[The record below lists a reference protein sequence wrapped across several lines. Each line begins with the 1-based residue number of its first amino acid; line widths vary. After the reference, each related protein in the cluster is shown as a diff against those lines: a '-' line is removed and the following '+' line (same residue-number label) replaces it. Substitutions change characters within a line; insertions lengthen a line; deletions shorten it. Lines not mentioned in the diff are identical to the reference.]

1 MPVTGSPWDHK
12 HEITIVIDEAGL
24 SRVTDEC
31 LAVWWHVA
39 QANPADG
46 FASGKPGDLAEKIGR
61 EIVRRWLAGVRPEL
75 WHHQGRHYYW
85 YELYKLGSWNSEGV
99 FVPDAPADPE
109 ATAAGGSGGP
119 ASQQAAS

>member
-1 MPVTGSPWDHK
+1 MPVTSNPWDHT

-24 SRVTDEC
+24 SRVTDEN

-46 FASGKPGDLAEKIGR
+46 FAASEPGDLAEKIGR
-61 EIVRRWLAGVRPEL
+61 EIIRRWLAGVRPEL

-85 YELYKLGSWNSEGV
+85 HELARLGRRNDEGA
-99 FVPDAPADPE
+99 FVPHVSADP
-109 ATAAGGSGGP
+109 AVTAQCGGDGP
-119 ASQQAAS
+119 AERETS

>member
-1 MPVTGSPWDHK
+1 MPVTRNPWK

-39 QANPADG
+39 QANPAYG
-46 FASGKPGDLAEKIGR
+46 FTSATPGNLAEKIGR
-61 EIVRRWLAGVRPEL
+61 EIIRRWLTGVQPEL

-85 YELYKLGSWNSEGV
+85 HELTKLGQWNDEGA
-99 FVPDAPADPE
+99 FVPHVPAGP
-109 ATAAGGSGGP
+109 AGTAASGPESHAGQGE
-119 ASQQAAS
+119 AS